1 MKTVWAGVLLCA
13 VAATPALAE
22 SRYDRKIE
30 QAAMDIV
37 AGKIGDIRGGL
48 SFNAKG
54 IFITIQD
61 LMSTDAVLSR
71 AAQARPGKDNQASA
85 VQPDRSRATF

>member
-1 MKTVWAGVLLCA
+1 MKTVWAGALLCA
-13 VAATPALAE
+13 FVATPALAE
-22 SRYDRKIE
+22 SRYDRNIE

-48 SFNAKG
+48 AFNAKG

-61 LMSTDAVLSR
+61 LTSTDAVLSR
-71 AAQARPGKDNQASA
+71 AAQARAPKIDQASA
-85 VQPDRSRATF
+85 AQADRSRATF